1 MRIITMLVFLAGI
14 LLSFGCSGNP
24 TSPEKDIESFFAG
37 VSPNIIGVVGNYTY
51 TGKDGTIETGKLVAD
66 ENGMITTVPDRAGA
80 CKCSMWFDCQ
90 ITYYDYRYFSA
101 AGLPV
106 YFLGDTMRYCVHLDY
121 KKCLPLNL
129 YPLLYACASTEQRY
143 WPSLAPL
150 PGAFR
155 EEWCPLEIAPCGEVD
170 LWDTYYIPPGAIPG
184 NDCTVVS
191 VELEF
196 LCGWFEFNIHKSI
209 CGFWDP

>member
-1 MRIITMLVFLAGI
+1 MKILGVVLLLAGI
-14 LLSFGCSGNP
+14 VISLGCSGSP
-24 TSPEKDIESFFAG
+24 VAPEKDMEAFFAG
-37 VSPNIIGVVGNYTY
+37 VSPTMTGVIGDYTF

-66 ENGMITTVPDRAGA
+66 ETGIITVPDRAGA
-80 CKCSMWFDCQ
+80 CYCSTWFDCS
-90 ITYYDYRYFSA
+90 IDYYDYRYFSD

-106 YFLGDTMRYCVHLDY
+106 YYLGDTMRYCVNLDY
-121 KKCLPLNL
+121 KKCLPLNW

-155 EEWCPLEIAPCGEVD
+155 EEWCPLEIEPCGEVQ
-170 LWDTYYIPPGAIPG
+170 LCDTYYIPPGAIPG

-196 LCGWFEFNIHKSI
+196 LCGWFEFNIHKSV
-209 CGFWDP
+209 CGLWDP